1 MSEASDAIVYFA
13 DQWTAFPYF
22 FSISNLEY

>member
-1 MSEASDAIVYFA
+1 MSEASDTIVHFA
-13 DQWTAFPYF
+13 DQWTVFPYF